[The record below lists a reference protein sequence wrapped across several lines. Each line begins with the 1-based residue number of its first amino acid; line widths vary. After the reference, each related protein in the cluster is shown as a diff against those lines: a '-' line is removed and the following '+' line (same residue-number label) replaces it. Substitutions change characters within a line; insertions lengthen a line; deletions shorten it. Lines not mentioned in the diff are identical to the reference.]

1 MNDSIRTQIEA
12 LDDMRLPELQTRYAE
27 VLGEET
33 RAPNRTFLIRRIT
46 EALEAAGEAV
56 PADEQPAHTDA
67 AETQTDAPTEAS
79 NEGNDT
85 TATADDGPDDAGDD
99 AGDTPLTK
107 MSVPDLQAR
116 YREAVGRDTSSS
128 NKRYL
133 VWKIREAQRGRVP
146 VGPRRGRR
154 TDGEAAD
161 FKVLPLRMEAEQ
173 VERLDEARERLGLKS
188 RMDLFRRALHAYLE
202 TAGEADVA
210 ALFAPEA

>member
-1 MNDSIRTQIEA
+1 MIC
-12 LDDMRLPELQTRYAE
+12 
-27 VLGEET
+27 
-33 RAPNRTFLIRRIT
+33 
-46 EALEAAGEAV
+46 
-56 PADEQPAHTDA
+56 
-67 AETQTDAPTEAS
+67 EAS
-79 NEGNDT
+79 HI
-85 TATADDGPDDAGDD
+85 
-99 AGDTPLTK
+99 
-107 MSVPDLQAR
+107 
-116 YREAVGRDTSSS
+116 
-128 NKRYL
+128 KRYL

>member
-1 MNDSIRTQIEA
+1 MNDNIRTQIEA
-12 LDDMRLPELQTRYAE
+12 LNDMRLPELQARYAE
-27 VLGEET
+27 VLGEQT

-46 EALEAAGEAV
+46 EALETAGDAV
-56 PADEQPAHTDA
+56 PADEQTAHTDA
-67 AETQTDAPTEAS
+67 AEVQADAPTEAS

-85 TATADDGPDDAGDD
+85 TATADDGAHDAGDD
-99 AGDTPLTK
+99 AGDAPLTK

-116 YREAVGRDTSSS
+116 YREVVGRDTSSS

-154 TDGEAAD
+154 MDGEAAD

-202 TAGEADVA
+202 TAGEAEVA

>member
-12 LDDMRLPELQTRYAE
+12 LNDMRLPDLQARYAE

-46 EALEAAGEAV
+46 EALEAAGEAA
-56 PADEQPAHTDA
+56 PADEQPTDTDA
-67 AETQTDAPTEAS
+67 VETTADAPTDASTEGGEITAEA
-79 NEGNDT
+79 G
-85 TATADDGPDDAGDD
+85 ADDASDAEGD
-99 AGDTPLTK
+99 APLTK

-116 YREAVGRDTSSS
+116 YREVVGRDTSSS

-202 TAGEADVA
+202 TAGETDVA

>member
-12 LDDMRLPELQTRYAE
+12 LDDMRLPELQARYAE

-46 EALEAAGEAV
+46 EALEAAGKTAL
-56 PADEQPAHTDA
+56 ADEQSTDTDA
-67 AETQTDAPTEAS
+67 GETATDAPTEVSTAGG
-79 NEGNDT
+79 ET
-85 TATADDGPDDAGDD
+85 TAEADDAGDGT
-99 AGDTPLTK
+99 GDTPLTQL
-107 MSVPDLQAR
+107 SVPELQAR
-116 YREAVGRDTSSS
+116 YREVLGRDTSSG

-154 TDGEAAD
+154 TDGEAID

-188 RMDLFRRALHAYLE
+188 RMDLFRRALHVYLQS
-202 TAGEADVA
+202 AGEADVA

>member
-1 MNDSIRTQIEA
+1 
-12 LDDMRLPELQTRYAE
+12 MRLPELQARYAE

-33 RAPNRTFLIRRIT
+33 RAANRTFLIRRIT
-46 EALEAAGEAV
+46 EALEATGEAV
-56 PADEQPAHTDA
+56 PANEQPAHTDA
-67 AETQTDAPTEAS
+67 AETQADAPTEAS
-79 NEGNDT
+79 AEGGET
-85 TATADDGPDDAGDD
+85 TAE
-99 AGDTPLTK
+99 AGDTAASDAEGDTPMTK

-116 YREAVGRDTSSS
+116 YREVVGRDTSSS

-161 FKVLPLRMEAEQ
+161 FKVLPLRMDAEQ

-188 RMDLFRRALHAYLE
+188 RMDLFRRALHAYVE

>member
-1 MNDSIRTQIEA
+1 
-12 LDDMRLPELQTRYAE
+12 
-27 VLGEET
+27 
-33 RAPNRTFLIRRIT
+33 NRTFLIRRIT
-46 EALEAAGEAV
+46 EALETAGEAV
-56 PADEQPAHTDA
+56 PAGEQPAHTDA
-67 AETQTDAPTEAS
+67 AETQADTPTEAS
-79 NEGNDT
+79 NEGDDT
-85 TATADDGPDDAGDD
+85 TATADDVGED

-116 YREAVGRDTSSS
+116 YREVVGRDTSSS

>member
-12 LDDMRLPELQTRYAE
+12 LNDMRLPELQARYAE

-33 RAPNRTFLIRRIT
+33 RAPNRTFLIRRIS
-46 EALEAAGEAV
+46 EALEAVGEAA
-56 PADEQPAHTDA
+56 PADEQPTDIDA
-67 AETQTDAPTEAS
+67 GETATEAS
-79 NEGNDT
+79 TEGGET
-85 TATADDGPDDAGDD
+85 TAEAGYTAASDAE
-99 AGDTPLTK
+99 GDTPLTK

-116 YREAVGRDTSSS
+116 YCEVVGRDTSSS
-128 NKRYL
+128 SKRYL

-173 VERLDEARERLGLKS
+173 VERLDEARERLRLKS
-188 RMDLFRRALHAYLE
+188 RMDLFRRAMHAYLE

>member
-1 MNDSIRTQIEA
+1 MNDNIRTQIEA
-12 LDDMRLPELQTRYAE
+12 LNDMRLPELQARYAE

-46 EALEAAGEAV
+46 EALEPAGEAV
-56 PADEQPAHTDA
+56 PADAEPTDADA
-67 AETQTDAPTEAS
+67 AETTADSPTDASTEGGETTAEAGADEAS
-79 NEGNDT
+79 
-85 TATADDGPDDAGDD
+85 DAE
-99 AGDTPLTK
+99 GDTPLTK

-116 YREAVGRDTSSS
+116 YREVVGRDTSSS